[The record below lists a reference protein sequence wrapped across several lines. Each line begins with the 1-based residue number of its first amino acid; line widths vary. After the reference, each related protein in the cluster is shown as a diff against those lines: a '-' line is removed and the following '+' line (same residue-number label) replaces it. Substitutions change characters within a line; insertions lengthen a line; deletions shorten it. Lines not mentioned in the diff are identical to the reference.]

1 MKQFYFIYLT
11 AVLTQSV
18 LFYLIMNINQYS
30 YEIEIN
36 TNNIIWQM
44 PLSFIYG
51 FIMTYLFSKDMLR
64 RDNI

>member
-1 MKQFYFIYLT
+1 MKQFYFTYLT

-18 LFYLIMNINQYS
+18 IFYLLMNINQFS

-36 TNNIIWQM
+36 PDNITWQM

-51 FIMTYLFSKDMLR
+51 FIMTYLFSKDMMKK
-64 RDNI
+64 DNI